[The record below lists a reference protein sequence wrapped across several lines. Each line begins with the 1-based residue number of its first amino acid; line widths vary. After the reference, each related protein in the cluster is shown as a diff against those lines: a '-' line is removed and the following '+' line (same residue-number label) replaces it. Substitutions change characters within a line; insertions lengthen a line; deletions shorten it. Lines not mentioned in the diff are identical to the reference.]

1 MQGTHPSPAPRA
13 PQRSAAPL
21 PPELRARLTSALATT
36 AAERIAADAL
46 VSVGTV
52 RRARDGAKVQPIVR
66 AALARV
72 LDGNPPPAASVAA

>member
-1 MQGTHPSPAPRA
+1 MRTDHVSTPPRA
-13 PQRSAAPL
+13 PRRSAAPL
-21 PPELRARLTSALATT
+21 PPDLRARLESALATT
-36 AAERIAADAL
+36 PAERIAADAL

-72 LDGNPPPAASVAA
+72 IAAQAAAA